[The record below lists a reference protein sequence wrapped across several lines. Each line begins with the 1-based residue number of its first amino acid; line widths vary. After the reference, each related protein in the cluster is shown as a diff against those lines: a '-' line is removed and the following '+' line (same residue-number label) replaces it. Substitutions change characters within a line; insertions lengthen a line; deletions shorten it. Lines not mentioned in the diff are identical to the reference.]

1 MEFKKS
7 EDGRSL
13 YVALIGE
20 LDATRM
26 KEIEET
32 IFREREDVS
41 EVIFDLERLEY
52 ISSAGIRF
60 LLKMQQDMKKKGT
73 MVLKNLNGD
82 VLDIL
87 KVTGIIKH
95 LNVI

>member
-7 EDGRSL
+7 EDGRTL

-32 IFREREDVS
+32 IFRESEDVS

-95 LNVI
+95 FNVE

>member
-1 MEFKKS
+1 MELKKS
-7 EDGRSL
+7 EDGRTL

-20 LDATRM
+20 IDATRM

-32 IFREREDVS
+32 VFRESRDVT

-73 MVLKNLNGD
+73 MVLKNLGGD

-95 LNVI
+95 FNVE